1 MEVSNI
7 YTKECSCISFENID
21 LNIGYNNY
29 RKFFCLEHMDKLKC
43 CHNLDKLLLHVPLLQ
58 NLFEKIDLPFVIQP
72 LYTNYNHDEM
82 LMIFSILSTFYFLF
96 IRKKNKNNYIIMFV

>member
-1 MEVSNI
+1 MDVSI
-7 YTKECSCISFENID
+7 ETKECSCIEYAKDKHFC
-21 LNIGYNNY
+21 
-29 RKFFCLEHMDKLKC
+29 KCFCLES
-43 CHNLDKLLLHVPLLQ
+43 LDKLRKCHNFEKVLLYVPLLQ